1 MKHEVI
7 VIKGEE
13 YKLRLRSVD
22 QIAVNK
28 KLGKSLLEV
37 VAEMQESDNPLQAFD
52 LEVLLV
58 ILAHSLKAHH
68 KELKEKDVYELYDA
82 YVDEGHNM
90 FDLFQ
95 VIMKVLSV
103 SGVLPDMEVVMEQ
116 PQEEVKGNLED

>member
-68 KELKEKDVYELYDA
+68 KELKDKDVYELYDA

>member
-1 MKHEVI
+1 MNYEVI
-7 VIKGEE
+7 TIKGEE
-13 YKLRLRSVD
+13 YKLRLRAVD

-37 VAEMQESDNPLQAFD
+37 VAEMQEVENPIHAFD

-68 KELKEKDVYELYDA
+68 KDIKEKDVFDLYDA
-82 YVDEGHNM
+82 YVDEGNNM
-90 FDLFQ
+90 FELFQ

-103 SGVLPDMEVVMEQ
+103 SGVLPDISAVMEQ
-116 PQEEVKGNLED
+116 PQEVKGNLED

>member
-1 MKHEVI
+1 MNYEVI
-7 VIKGEE
+7 TIKGEE
-13 YKLRLRSVD
+13 YKLRLRAVD

-37 VAEMQESDNPLQAFD
+37 VAEMQEVENPIHAFD

-68 KELKEKDVYELYDA
+68 KDIKEKDVYDLYDA
-82 YVDEGHNM
+82 YVDEGNNM
-90 FDLFQ
+90 FELFQ

-103 SGVLPDMEVVMEQ
+103 SGVLPDMETVMEQ
-116 PQEEVKGNLED
+116 QQAKEEMQD